1 MPGGPVK
8 PRRTETTLEQP
19 GSSIATPYIPSAVSM
34 VRLLRVIA
42 MNWASSVIS
51 RAAGAK
57 LFEDAR
63 ADLNRR
69 PVVYG
74 TATLPAELR
83 RPESESGEFRE
94 KEPSRQ
100 ATSA

>member
-42 MNWASSVIS
+42 DEPGLFGHLAEQSGRSSS
-51 RAAGAK
+51 RMQG
-57 LFEDAR
+57 R
-63 ADLNRR
+63 
-69 PVVYG
+69 
-74 TATLPAELR
+74 T
-83 RPESESGEFRE
+83 
-94 KEPSRQ
+94 
-100 ATSA
+100 